1 MEKLIEIAV
10 GLTERASGRGRAAKP
25 REKDGG
31 NGFVC
36 TGNVPERARSYQCL
50 HPILAR
56 RIVYRQDAERE
67 EKESITHC
75 LSRGPSHSIPPHHPP
90 QKKRREGAK
99 RWRVIQSPSSLQS
112 LTA

>member
-56 RIVYRQDAERE
+56 RIVYRQDAERGE
-67 EKESITHC
+67 GIDYT
-75 LSRGPSHSIPPHHPP
+75 LSVARS
-90 QKKRREGAK
+90 
-99 RWRVIQSPSSLQS
+99 
-112 LTA
+112 